1 MTALIHN
8 ISYDRPVPKDRP
20 LRIVFM
26 GTPEFAVPTLQALL
40 DGPHQIVAVYT
51 QPDRPQGRGKKLTP
65 PPVKVLAE
73 QAGIPIFQPEKF
85 ATQDAYERFCSDA
98 PDLAVVV
105 AYGKILRAR
114 FLAVPPL
121 GCINCHASLLPYYR
135 GAAPIQWAVAHGATQ
150 TGITTMLLDEG
161 MDTGPMLRWNTLAIA
176 PEETGGSVH
185 DRLSQLSATTLTQT
199 LEDLVEGRLTL
210 TPQDHSR
217 ATHAPMIHKDDLWI
231 NFAQSAPCVS
241 NWVRALDPA
250 PGARCL
256 DPAGEAWKLFASAAV
271 EIEHSAEPGTL
282 LRIEKEGLWIACSQG
297 AIRVQEIQK
306 PAKRRMTVQELL
318 SGTHLPEGWRFSNP
332 VSPTTL

>member
-1 MTALIHN
+1 MTALIHS
-8 ISYDRPVPKDRP
+8 IPYDRPIPKDRP

-40 DGPHQIVAVYT
+40 DGPHDIVAVYT

-73 QAGIPIFQPEKF
+73 QAGIPLFQPEKF

-135 GAAPIQWAVAHGATQ
+135 GAAPIQWAVAHGETQ

-161 MDTGPMLRWNTLAIA
+161 MDTGPMLRWNSLAIA

-185 DRLSQLSATTLTQT
+185 DRLSWLSATTLTQT
-199 LEDLVEGRLTL
+199 LEDLIEGRLTL

-231 NFAQSAPCVS
+231 NFAQPAPSVS

-256 DPAGEAWKLFASAAV
+256 DPEGEAWKLFASAPV
-271 EIEHSAEPGTL
+271 ELEHSAQPGDL
-282 LRIEKEGLWIACSQG
+282 LRVEKEALWIACSQG
-297 AIRVQEIQK
+297 AIRVQEVQK
-306 PAKRRMTVQELL
+306 PAKRRMTVQEML
-318 SGTHLPEGWRFSNP
+318 SGTHLPEGWRFSIP
-332 VSPTTL
+332 VSPKTL